1 LTNTNETLL
10 KEINIIKNANQDIN
24 KNLTDLVN
32 QDKLISKE
40 LKNKIAKQST
50 DLSIEIRNLTTQ

>member
-1 LTNTNETLL
+1 MTNTNETLL

-40 LKNKIAKQST
+40 LKDEIAKQST

>member
-40 LKNKIAKQST
+40 LKDEIAKQST
-50 DLSIEIRNLTTQ
+50 NLSIEIRNLTTQ

>member
-40 LKNKIAKQST
+40 LKDEIAKQST